1 MIENQWLQKR
11 NVLITKEV
19 MGSPYRSFPD
29 RNEFKVILFI
39 NKINPHI
46 SYGMFVV
53 IKKIPNMFAALIT
66 D

>member
-1 MIENQWLQKR
+1 
-11 NVLITKEV
+11 